1 MVLFFVGTKFH
12 EFYEYQFDCEIR
24 YPQKRTFMGVH
35 KSEYPVIFREK
46 SKVTFKYTDKMDL
59 FKKKLL

>member
-1 MVLFFVGTKFH
+1 
-12 EFYEYQFDCEIR
+12 
-24 YPQKRTFMGVH
+24 MGVH